1 MPKSMQQKM
10 KHKPKEN
17 NTHTHRHTQ
26 PNKHIQTQADRMSES
41 QRFIH
46 ADDLSVSASPI
57 LNSPQSPVFQAD
69 SLSLQPAATYVP
81 VSVWPCVCEC
91 APLPTASFC
100 FRFRKLSQLARHSQK
115 ETATKQGRIFWQFF
129 CHTHTHTRLS
139 LQECGHAVVALPVAV
154 CVSVCAL
161 PLLLLCLLPSP
172 SSSSF
177 CKQIFL
183 FWRGTGRM
191 LVMAI
196 LCYFLWLVA
205 CGMRH

>member
-1 MPKSMQQKM
+1 MDACRRDLPQKEV
-10 KHKPKEN
+10 KRVTLQASLDHPLFSSPYPPYSPVECRLCFFPVLALPLRCCFFSFCCSTANAKKYATKDEAQAKRKQ
-17 NTHTHRHTQ
+17 HSHTQ

-57 LNSPQSPVFQAD
+57 LDSPQSPVFQAD

-81 VSVWPCVCEC
+81 VSVWLCVCEC

-129 CHTHTHTRLS
+129 CHTHIH
-139 LQECGHAVVALPVAV
+139 V
-154 CVSVCAL
+154 CPCESVG
-161 PLLLLCLLPSP
+161 
-172 SSSSF
+172 
-177 CKQIFL
+177 I
-183 FWRGTGRM
+183 
-191 LVMAI
+191 
-196 LCYFLWLVA
+196 
-205 CGMRH
+205 H